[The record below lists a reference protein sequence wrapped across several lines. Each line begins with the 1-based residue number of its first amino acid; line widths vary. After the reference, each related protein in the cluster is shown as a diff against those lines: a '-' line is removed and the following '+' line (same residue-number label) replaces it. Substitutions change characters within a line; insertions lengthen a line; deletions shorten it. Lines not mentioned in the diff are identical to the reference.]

1 MPVFDQGY
9 RPYEGKLK
17 SRVFRW
23 LPITRRCLGT
33 TRKLPLIVALVIGA
47 GPLAIK
53 LLQAYTTGVMEGQFN
68 MGNQWGFGDGLFFDL
83 LSLEIFFTVLL
94 LMVVGAG
101 QIAEDIRTGALQ
113 IYFAKP
119 ITHADYVLG
128 KLGTVV
134 AAASLLTLAPGLVL
148 LIASLAFAPD
158 WSFITE
164 NPLLP
169 LKIVGFALLIS
180 IVLGS
185 LVLAISSLGRRGR
198 MVGVTFAG
206 GYFLTM
212 VLGRAMP
219 RIMRD
224 ARWEVVHI
232 GNCLDAAGRTLFNAG
247 PKPSAPPD
255 LSWGIL
261 CGLFFLC
268 VLILA
273 RRVKTVEVVQ

>member
-1 MPVFDQGY
+1 
-9 RPYEGKLK
+9 
-17 SRVFRW
+17 
-23 LPITRRCLGT
+23 
-33 TRKLPLIVALVIGA
+33 
-47 GPLAIK
+47 
-53 LLQAYTTGVMEGQFN
+53 
-68 MGNQWGFGDGLFFDL
+68 
-83 LSLEIFFTVLL
+83 
-94 LMVVGAG
+94 
-101 QIAEDIRTGALQ
+101 
-113 IYFAKP
+113 
-119 ITHADYVLG
+119 
-128 KLGTVV
+128 LGTVV